1 MHINTNKYKEL
12 LNEKIDNFKNMKK
25 IIRFDENDYD
35 EFRRQYFITVQNI
48 KDVFGKG
55 EALRFLFA
63 TDPFKIIDIDKNYL
77 NQILDLLYGY
87 IESITIIF
95 DENGKQNRNSEIMT
109 LFLSHADFDNVIA
122 TNIKNVIKNYTKNK
136 INIFQSSYPGDIS
149 TGSNWLDEIQNKL
162 FLSDGAIFLI
172 TPNSIKRPWFWSEFG
187 TINYRVQNEGIHIY
201 PLCVKEV
208 DQSSIPQP
216 LNIYQACSLRNEKEV
231 ESF

>member
-1 MHINTNKYKEL
+1 
-12 LNEKIDNFKNMKK
+12 
-25 IIRFDENDYD
+25 
-35 EFRRQYFITVQNI
+35 
-48 KDVFGKG
+48 
-55 EALRFLFA
+55 
-63 TDPFKIIDIDKNYL
+63 
-77 NQILDLLYGY
+77 
-87 IESITIIF
+87 
-95 DENGKQNRNSEIMT
+95 MT